1 MGFLRGL
8 FGSKAAK
15 APPQAEIK
23 RPPKAAGGSK
33 SSNVGPKK
41 AQGAG
46 VVRAPSP
53 PPRPRPSEGAELTR
67 VSPSSALLADPAPSK
82 TLPTGAVPRQV
93 LINSENDL
101 AQEIRFERALFK
113 DLDVMPPTA
122 TKVCPVLLE
131 SGHVVLLCQSSYMDS
146 DQADEL
152 EKLVAN
158 KLQRQMW
165 APARVEVTQPAL
177 ILAIVRGHTDKTTLS
192 KRRQILASP
201 QRTAI
206 MGVFEDMIR
215 WGVKHNAADIH
226 VNIFDERPYSEVR
239 FSVGGKYV
247 AVDQFARMP
256 TPQLQELLRVAFMDV
271 QGAGQSTMQPQ
282 TEQQGRSLHTLDD
295 QRRVMLRWA
304 TLAADTGVAVTHR
317 IVNLDIDSRKRS
329 FEELGYLPSHIR
341 MLDRAR
347 VASGGAVVFSGTV
360 GSGKSTALATAV
372 DLIPSYRKI
381 ITFEDPVEYLLLNAL
396 QNTITRLD
404 DGTDPFEKKLAA
416 AKRSAMHDL
425 VIGEIRDLI
434 SGRAFMDL
442 AASGTNLYT
451 TVHAGSS
458 AQIPDRLSSEIIG
471 VSRDFLASAGILK
484 LLIYQALIPK
494 LCDCK
499 HDFEHLI
506 RNGGEDAE
514 GHPRDGEFWKEYA
527 DRLDR
532 LYGIDAR
539 ANVKVRNAE
548 GCEKCRKQG
557 FRELFGLNDRTVVAE
572 MIEPGI
578 DDQALELIRRA
589 DNAGL
594 ARHYFGGTGLDY
606 TSEDMTG
613 KSAMDCA
620 IYKAYRGELDPR
632 EIEPRFRSFE
642 TVEVAREKAN
652 RRVR

>member
-8 FGSKAAK
+8 FGSKATK

-23 RPPKAAGGSK
+23 RRAKAAGGAK
-33 SSNVGPKK
+33 SPDVGPKK
-41 AQGAG
+41 PPAAG
-46 VVRAPSP
+46 VTRAPAP
-53 PPRPRPSEGAELTR
+53 PPRPRPSEGSELTR
-67 VSPSSALLADPAPSK
+67 VPTSSAPPADSTLSK
-82 TLPTGAVPRQV
+82 TQRRV
-93 LINSENDL
+93 LISSENDL

-113 DLDVMPPTA
+113 DLQLMPPTA
-122 TKVCPVLLE
+122 SKICPVLLE
-131 SGHVVLLCQSSYMDS
+131 SGHVVLLCQSSYMHS

-152 EKLVAN
+152 ERLIAN

-165 APARVEVTQPAL
+165 EPARVEVTQPAL

-201 QRTAI
+201 ERTAI

-226 VNIFDERPYSEVR
+226 IRIFDERPYSEVH
-239 FSVGGKYV
+239 FSVGGKYI

-271 QGAGQSTMQPQ
+271 KGAGQSTMQPQ
-282 TEQQGRSLHTLDD
+282 TEQQGRSLHTLDE
-295 QRRVMLRWA
+295 QHRVMLRWA
-304 TLAADTGVAVTHR
+304 TLAADTGVAVTQR
-317 IVNLDIDSRKRS
+317 ILNLDIASRKRS
-329 FEELGYLPSHIR
+329 FQELGYLPSHIR

-372 DLIPSYRKI
+372 DLIPDYRKI
-381 ITFEDPVEYLLLNAL
+381 ITFEDPVEYLLRNAI
-396 QNTITRLD
+396 QNTITRLE
-404 DGTDPFEKKLAA
+404 DGTDPFERKLAA

-499 HDFEHLI
+499 YDFEYLS

-514 GHPRDGEFWKEYA
+514 GHPRDGDYWKAYA

-532 LYGIDAR
+532 LYRIDAH

-578 DDQALELIRRA
+578 DDHALELIRRA

-594 ARHYFGGTGLDY
+594 ARHYFGGTDLDY

-620 IYKAYRGELDPR
+620 IFKAYRGELDPR

-642 TVEVAREKAN
+642 TVEVARENAK
-652 RRVR
+652 RRVK